1 MNQQSLWE
9 TKEVQEGRTIYI
21 PDETTFSDCQ
31 RLMGTYRVA
40 ELRPMFLQL
49 SMLWDPSQLEEGK
62 DKKEQALAGKMKKL
76 MKERTSLCKSDLQYA
91 VAFFVAD
98 ERNVALFLDA
108 LPADERELW
117 RCVVT
122 NYYAGKP
129 LLKRTTGKEWLT
141 KSYYYVSDILPAPL
155 HWFYVCRGSDYQY
168 YLTMRHALRTYFY
181 PYFLGARRTAGR
193 VDALP
198 EGTTWHTF
206 HAENEMPRLL
216 KMLEVFHQKEELT
229 HNIYDKMKWT
239 TARKVSKSLKLR
251 EFFPDSVE
259 KNASSLRAL
268 LLMDSFAYCR
278 WKVGKEQPIEKM
290 AKQVFIEYSTSSLH
304 LSHTLL
310 PHVSGIRQTV
320 MDWTCFDLQTL
331 HISLSL
337 EKICTD
343 EGWTDID
350 QLLAELYFMETNNP
364 NNLLFSPP
372 AIGNMRLH
380 YAKLTKAEIPADK
393 IYQEVS
399 VPFVKGF
406 LFLLA
411 AWGILEIAYQD
422 MDLRSPSYYD
432 SLRYFR
438 FTELGR
444 YLMGRTP
451 HYVSAI
457 APESGFELDE
467 ERLLFRSLNN
477 SNPYETLV
485 TEIAEPIGGHRFR
498 LTEASF
504 LKTCSTAADLEKSI
518 SFFHRYVCQ
527 NPPPVWEDFFS
538 RLRAKAVPWTKMSPR
553 KFEIYQLPTDNAELL
568 RLLSSDEVL
577 RKYVRRA
584 EGYMVLVETTHIPEV
599 KQRLKSFGFLL

>member
-1 MNQQSLWE
+1 MKQQSLWK
-9 TKEVQEGRTIYI
+9 TKEVQEERTIYI
-21 PDETTFSDCQ
+21 PDETVFSQCRQ
-31 RLMGTYRVA
+31 LMGTYRAA
-40 ELRPMFLQL
+40 ELRQMLLQL
-49 SMLWDPSQLEEGK
+49 SMVWNPSQLEEGK
-62 DKKEQALAGKMKKL
+62 DKKEQALADKMKKL
-76 MKERTSLCKSDLQYA
+76 MKERTSLYKSDLQYA

-108 LPADERELW
+108 LLADERELW

-129 LLKRTTGKEWLT
+129 LLKRITGKEWLT
-141 KSYYYVSDILPAPL
+141 KSYYYVSDILPVPL

-168 YLTMRHALRTYFY
+168 YLTMRHALRTIFY

-206 HAENEMPRLL
+206 NAENEMPGLL
-216 KMLEVFHQKEELT
+216 KMLEVFHQKDEMT

-239 TARKVSKSLKLR
+239 TARKISKSLKLR

-278 WKVGKEQPIEKM
+278 WKVKKELPVEQM
-290 AKQVFIEYSTSSLH
+290 AKCLLLEFVTSSLH
-304 LSHTLL
+304 LVHTLL

-320 MDWTCFDLQTL
+320 MDETRFDWQAT
-331 HISLSL
+331 HIVLAL
-337 EKICTD
+337 KNICAD
-343 EGWTDID
+343 EGWTDTD
-350 QLLAELYFMETNNP
+350 RLLAELYFMEADSP
-364 NNLLFSPP
+364 DNLLFKS
-372 AIGNMRLH
+372 AAVGNMRLH

-444 YLMGRTP
+444 FLVGRVP
-451 HYVSAI
+451 LYVPAA
-457 APESGFELDE
+457 APEMGFELDE
-467 ERLLFRSLNN
+467 GRLLFRSLTDE
-477 SNPYETLV
+477 NPYEALV
-485 TEIAEPIGGHRFR
+485 AEIAEPIGGHRFR

-504 LKTCSTAADLEKSI
+504 LRNCSTANDLEKNI
-518 SFFHRYVCQ
+518 SFFRQYVCQ
-527 NPPPVWEDFFS
+527 HPSPVWEDFFS
-538 RLRAKAVPWTKMSPR
+538 HLRAKALPWTKVSPK
-553 KFEIYQLPTDNAELL
+553 KFETYQLPTGNAELL
-568 RLLSSDEVL
+568 RLISADEVL

-584 EGYMVLVETTHIPEV
+584 EGYMVLVETTHMPEV
-599 KQRLKSFGFLL
+599 RQRLKSFGFLL